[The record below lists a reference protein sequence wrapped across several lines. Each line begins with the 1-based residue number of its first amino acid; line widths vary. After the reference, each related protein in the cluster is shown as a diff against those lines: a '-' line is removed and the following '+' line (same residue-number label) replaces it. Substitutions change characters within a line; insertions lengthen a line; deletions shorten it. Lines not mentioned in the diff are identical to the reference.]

1 LSKKAIFRV
10 DELATKVGGQVAI
23 ETDGS
28 VELSGLASLADAEPQ
43 DLSFYTG
50 SAYAAELAQTRAGA
64 LLIAKHY
71 PKIPVPQIL
80 VPDPFLATNQL
91 LDLFYPVEQ
100 DKQGAGVHSLAA
112 VADSAELGEG
122 VRIMPFACIGKGTT
136 IGARTTIHPGV
147 KIDAGVQV
155 GEDCLFWHNAVIR
168 ERAIIGS
175 RVTLHPGAV
184 IGADGFGYAR
194 RNGRFIKLRHIG
206 IVVIEDDVEIGA
218 NATIDRANLG
228 RTVIR
233 RGVKLDNLVHLAH
246 NVQIGEDSAIAAQC
260 GISGSTVIGKR
271 VLMGGQVGLVD
282 HLNVGDEA
290 ILIAQS
296 GVIGNIE
303 TGAKVSGYPARP
315 HQEVL
320 RSQAEM
326 RNLGRLRERVRILE
340 EKLAQLVEKGDE
352 GDRRR

>member
-1 LSKKAIFRV
+1 MRSLRKKSSFRV

-23 ETDGS
+23 KTDGS
-28 VELSGLASLADAEPQ
+28 IELSGLASLADAGPQ

-50 SAYAAELAQTRAGA
+50 NAYAAELARTRAGA
-64 LLIAKHY
+64 LVIAKHY
-71 PKIPVPQIL
+71 PKINVPQIL
-80 VPDPFLATNQL
+80 VPDPFLAANQL
-91 LDLFYPVEQ
+91 LDLFYPIEQ
-100 DKQGAGVHSLAA
+100 DKQAEGLHPLAW
-112 VADSAELGEG
+112 VADSAELGDG
-122 VRIMPFACIGKGTT
+122 VRIMPFACIGEKTT

-147 KIDAGVQV
+147 KIDAGVRV

-168 ERAIIGS
+168 EGAIIGS

-194 RNGRFIKLRHIG
+194 RKGRFIKLRHVG

-233 RGVKLDNLVHLAH
+233 RGVKLDNLVHIAH
-246 NVQIGEDSAIAAQC
+246 NVQIGEDSAMAAQC
-260 GISGSTVIGKR
+260 GISGSTAIGKR

-290 ILIAQS
+290 IMIAQS
-296 GVIGNIE
+296 GVIGDIK
-303 TGAKVSGYPARP
+303 TGSKVSGYPARP
-315 HQEVL
+315 HREVL

-326 RNLGRLRERVRILE
+326 RSLGRLRERVRILE
-340 EKLAQLVEKGDE
+340 EKLARLMDDG
-352 GDRRR
+352 